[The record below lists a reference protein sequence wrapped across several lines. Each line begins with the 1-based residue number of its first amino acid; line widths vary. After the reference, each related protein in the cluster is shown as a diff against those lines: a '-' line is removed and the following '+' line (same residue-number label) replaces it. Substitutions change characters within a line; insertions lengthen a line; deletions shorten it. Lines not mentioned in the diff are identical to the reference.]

1 MVILSPSLTEAEVGS
16 LVSEIKGFFAEV
28 LFEDLWGKRKFAYP
42 IKKFVDGYYA
52 VWNYHINTDAMGELQ
67 EFLRLNQG
75 VLRHLVVILPDTYT
89 PPTSTEI
96 EAGLDAFYEAKREAR
111 AKKMQRSPEPI
122 PRTPFP
128 RKQAE
133 PIVAEK
139 HVEKKAEAH
148 VPKVSVAVEPAEVA
162 HKAAPAKVSVE
173 PVKAAPVVPKE
184 PAYTEPKN
192 AVSKDAKLD
201 EKLKS
206 IFDDELSF

>member
-16 LVSEIKGFFAEV
+16 LVTEIKGFFAET

-42 IKKFVDGYYA
+42 IKKFVDGYYV
-52 VWNYHINTDAMGELQ
+52 VWNYHINMEAMGELQ

-89 PPTSTEI
+89 PPTIAEI
-96 EAGLDAFYEAKREAR
+96 EAGLDAFYETKREAR
-111 AKKMQRSPEPI
+111 AKKMQRPEPSS
-122 PRTPFP
+122 RTPFP

-133 PIVAEK
+133 LVVAEK
-139 HVEKKAEAH
+139 PVEKKVEAH
-148 VPKVSVAVEPAEVA
+148 VPKASVATETLEVS
-162 HKAAPAKVSVE
+162 HKAAPAKAHVE
-173 PVKAAPVVPKE
+173 PVKAAPVAPKE